1 MFLAKLSQ
9 RRVARL
15 RASLISRPAPG
26 RGVVTTILFVL
37 AAALTLPE
45 VHAASKRKVQTV
57 EQLRTALG
65 ENGFVP
71 RAFIKGDEIR
81 LYFTNAEQRL
91 MFKADWDRA
100 RNRVHGFSSHLA
112 ELKFDASP
120 PAMPGPQQKWREPKV
135 LAYAEWERF
144 AHLAVG
150 SLAPSEA
157 GHGLYLQYALG
168 DAVVFRNATGEIKV
182 ERFASLPAGIII
194 DRRLS
199 RAEATPAIASV
210 VETNLHAAYPQESA
224 FLLAPPVATQRTRL
238 ALLDLT
244 ERRVVTLLAPRI
256 ADPDGTPQ
264 VGTRLSGLLSFII
277 VDNAWAIL
285 KNPVSSTARLLNF
298 CVQWPAS
305 LFGPRL
311 RNKASEIPSLTAA
324 PGMDLIAWEHW
335 LDAHTGTAP
344 ERGSLRLLINGER
357 FYPVFEDRLAEASR
371 SIDINVCIFDRDD
384 VAVQVADQLKQRSTN
399 IPVRVIADH
408 NSSRS
413 SGKAPPATPMPEGFV
428 SPKSITAYLKAN
440 SAVQVRPFLNPFM
453 SSDHSK
459 VYLIDGRYAYIGGMN
474 LGREYRYEWHDMMVE
489 VEGPVV
495 ASFQQEFNENWAH
508 ASVLGDCAFA
518 EQVVCGKR
526 PDASETNRRDFIDLR
541 RIYTKTGRRQIWHA
555 ELESIDRA
563 QSYVFL
569 ENPYLFDNA
578 IIVALVKARLRG
590 VDVRVVLPS
599 GNDLTGGESSN
610 LVTAN
615 YLLSHGVRVYL
626 YPGMTHVKAML
637 ADGWACFGSANF
649 NTLSLRLNQ
658 EADLATSD
666 PGFAARFKQE
676 LFELD
681 FDKSSELKEPVSV
694 SWSDHLADSILNLF

>member
-1 MFLAKLSQ
+1 MFLMKFRQ
-9 RRVARL
+9 RPGASLRTRL
-15 RASLISRPAPG
+15 VCRRASSR
-26 RGVVTTILFVL
+26 RGTAIWLVL
-37 AAALTLPE
+37 AATLILPE
-45 VHAASKRKVQTV
+45 VHAASESKVLTI
-57 EQLRTALG
+57 EQLRTALR
-65 ENGFVP
+65 ENQFVP

-81 LYFTNAEQRL
+81 LYFTNAQQSL

-100 RNRVHGFSSHLA
+100 RNRVHGFSSHLT

-120 PAMPGPQQKWREPKV
+120 PAMPTSQQKWREPKV

-157 GHGLYLQYALG
+157 GHGVYLQYALG
-168 DAVVFRNATGEIKV
+168 DAVVFRNSAGEIKV
-182 ERFASLPAGIII
+182 ERFASLPAGIVI

-210 VETNLHAAYPQESA
+210 VETNLHNSYPQESA
-224 FLLAPPVATQRTRL
+224 FLLAPPAAAQRTRL

-244 ERRVVTLLAPRI
+244 ERRVVTLMAPLI
-256 ADPDGTPQ
+256 KDPDGTPQ
-264 VGTRLSGLLSFII
+264 VGARLSGLVSFIL

-311 RNKASEIPSLTAA
+311 RKKASEIPPLIAA
-324 PGMDLIAWEHW
+324 PGMDLLAWEQW
-335 LDAHTGTAP
+335 LDAHTGTAR
-344 ERGSLRLLINGER
+344 ERGSLRLLMNGER
-357 FYPVFEDRLAEASR
+357 FYPVFEDRLSQASH

-384 VAVQVADQLKQRSTN
+384 VAVQIADQLKQRSTT
-399 IPVRVIADH
+399 IPVQVIVDH

-413 SGKAPPATPMPEGFV
+413 SGKAPPTTPMPEGFV

-453 SSDHSK
+453 TSDHSK
-459 VYLIDGRYAYIGGMN
+459 VYLIDGRYGYIGGMN
-474 LGREYRYEWHDMMVE
+474 IGREYRYEWHDMMVE
-489 VEGPVV
+489 IEGPVV
-495 ASFQQEFNENWAH
+495 ASFQHEFNENWAH
-508 ASVLGDCAFA
+508 AGPFGDCAFA

-526 PDASETNRRDFIDLR
+526 PQAAETNRSDFVDLR
-541 RIYTKTGRRQIWHA
+541 RIYTKTGSRQIWHA
-555 ELESIDRA
+555 ELESIARA

-590 VDVRVVLPS
+590 VDVRVILPS
-599 GNDLTGGESSN
+599 GNDLTGGEGSN

-615 YLLSHGVRVYL
+615 YLFSHGVRVYL
-626 YPGMTHVKAML
+626 YPGMTHVKAMMV
-637 ADGWACFGSANF
+637 DGWACFGSANF

-658 EADLATSD
+658 ETDLATSD
-666 PGFAARFKQE
+666 PGFSGRFKQE

-681 FDKSSELKEPVSV
+681 FEKSSQVKEPVSV
-694 SWSDHLADSILNLF
+694 TWSDHLADSMLNLF